1 MEPIAT
7 KSARLEF
14 SAVRDDGGTAHVT
27 APGWREALYALG
39 YLHATDRPTQL
50 LFSRAVASGQAAARI
65 ANRQELLETDRF
77 FRRAGLHLNLD
88 REVDNLPAPIR
99 NQLEWYCDGVN
110 DGLQGHGRSLPM
122 LVTGFQPRPWHPT
135 AVLLIGNLLSFAG
148 LAVGIQESERL
159 LLELIQAGIDP
170 ELLRELMSPY
180 LDGLDFED
188 LYDIRMERRLSDEA
202 LEMLADLPR
211 LVGSNA
217 WAVAPRRSATGHAL
231 LASDPHLEVNRLPAI
246 WYEVALQWSGG
257 QYAMG
262 ATLPGCPLMAV
273 GRSSQLAWGVTYLHA
288 DTSDYFIEDCR
299 PGGETGWQ
307 YRRGRQQWFDF
318 QVREEQI
325 DRKGAQ
331 SATLR
336 IYENELGTL
345 AVDLS
350 RPPSTT
356 SHAPSNSVHDGS
368 RGGIEAPDARPSRE
382 EPSREEPS
390 CEEPSRS
397 GPPHAGADQEDPNGD
412 SEEPIE
418 AGKYLSVKWIG
429 SAEGAGRS
437 IGGWLEVMR
446 ATSVRQG
453 MELVRKNPHP
463 SLVWVFADRAGHIGR
478 QASGWLPKRAPGHTG
493 LLPVPAWNW
502 QTHWQGRQSA
512 AQLPSLYDPPEGYLA
527 SANEDLNRAGQWLLN
542 TRALPDYRKRR
553 ITERLHRLPQ
563 ATIEDMQQLQ
573 YDVTS
578 LQARDL
584 LAVWLPLL
592 PDSPLKTALADW
604 DDRYDPGSTTA
615 VLFQW
620 LYRQVLLE
628 TFGNDRGIGWRRMFY
643 LCTRMGYSSMV
654 LTAIDR
660 LFHRPDSPWWEGR
673 DMRQRVRSA
682 AQRVSESMAREKP
695 QTWGDVNAFHFINRF
710 VQQGR
715 VGRLLGFHSSLKSM
729 PGCQATPFQG
739 HLLAT
744 ATRESSFAPSYH
756 LVTDL
761 GTDLAWTNLPGG
773 ASESRFSKWYH
784 SDIER
789 WLTGEYRQLRAVMEC
804 VEG

>member
-1 MEPIAT
+1 METIAT

-14 SAVRDDGGTAHVT
+14 SAVRDEAGTAHVN
-27 APGWREALYALG
+27 APGWREALYAMG
-39 YLHATDRPTQL
+39 YLHAADRPTQL
-50 LFSRAVASGQAAARI
+50 FFSRAVASGQAAERI
-65 ANRQELLETDRF
+65 ANQPELLETDRF
-77 FRRAGLHLNLD
+77 FRRAGLHRNLD
-88 REVDNLPAPIR
+88 REVANLPPAIR
-99 NQLEWYCDGVN
+99 DQLQWYCDGVN
-110 DGLQGHGRSLPM
+110 DGLQDHGRSLPM
-122 LVTGFQPRPWHPT
+122 WVTRFQPRPWHPT

-159 LLELIQAGIDP
+159 LLELVQAGIDP

-180 LDGLDFED
+180 LDDVDFEH

-246 WYEVALQWSGG
+246 WYEVVLRWGDG

-299 PGGETGWQ
+299 PGGASGWQ
-307 YRRGRQQWFDF
+307 YRRGQHDWLDF
-318 QVREEQI
+318 RVREEQI
-325 DRKGAQ
+325 ERKGAPP
-331 SATLR
+331 STLR
-336 IYENELGTL
+336 IYENDLGTL

-350 RPPSTT
+350 CGPDTASTEHSTNHPSESSAANLEVTPKEEIETAEEEHPPKAESDRPT
-356 SHAPSNSVHDGS
+356 
-368 RGGIEAPDARPSRE
+368 
-382 EPSREEPS
+382 
-390 CEEPSRS
+390 
-397 GPPHAGADQEDPNGD
+397 PHT
-412 SEEPIE
+412 E

-429 SAEGAGRS
+429 ADEEAGRS
-437 IGGWLEVMR
+437 IGCWLSIMQ
-446 ATSVRQG
+446 ATSVRQA
-453 MELVRKNPHP
+453 MDLVQHNPHP
-463 SLVWVFADRAGHIGR
+463 SLVWVFADREGHIGR

-493 LLPVPAWNW
+493 LLPVPAWNR
-502 QTHWQGRQSA
+502 QNHWQGRQDDSL
-512 AQLPSLYDPPEGYLA
+512 LPSLYDPPEGYLA
-527 SANEDLNRAGQWLLN
+527 CANEDLNRAGHWLLN
-542 TRALPDYRKRR
+542 TLALPEYRKRR
-553 ITERLHRLPQ
+553 IVQRLHAMHD
-563 ATIEDMQQLQ
+563 ATVVDMQQLQ

-578 LQARDL
+578 LQASDL
-584 LAVWLPLL
+584 LAIWLPFL
-592 PDSPLKTALADW
+592 PDGPLKEALADW
-604 DDRYDPGSTTA
+604 DCRYHPDSTSA
-615 VLFQW
+615 VLFQQ
-620 LYRQVLLE
+620 LYRHVLLE
-628 TFGNDRGIGWRRMFY
+628 AFGHDQGIGWRRMFY

-660 LFHRPDSPWWEGR
+660 LFHRPNSPWWQDL
-673 DMRQRVRSA
+673 DMGQLIRRA
-682 AQRVSESMAREKP
+682 AGRVSESMSQKKP
-695 QTWGDVNAFHFINRF
+695 QTWGEVNSFHFANRF
-710 VQQGR
+710 FQQGR
-715 VGRLLGFHSSLKSM
+715 VGRLLGFHSSLKAM

-756 LVTDL
+756 FVTDL

-784 SDIER
+784 TDIER
-789 WLTGEYRQLRAVMEC
+789 WLTGEYRALESTYPKP
-804 VEG
+804 GL